1 MNYYTEIK
9 NTKEYDVIIA
19 GSGPAGISAAIMS
32 GRNRVPEK
40 IHTKKRLYNSLRL
53 SCAKGNWRSSSF
65 GKKHFR
71 NSYGTFKFQSYAHLR
86 RHRWSRRNCRSNS
99 LQKKYSSPPRWCKRN
114 SKIFISNLNNVNFSL
129 KMLYNIVL

>member
-53 SCAKGNWRSSSF
+53 SCAKGN
-65 GKKHFR
+65 
-71 NSYGTFKFQSYAHLR
+71 
-86 RHRWSRRNCRSNS
+86 
-99 LQKKYSSPPRWCKRN
+99 
-114 SKIFISNLNNVNFSL
+114 
-129 KMLYNIVL
+129 